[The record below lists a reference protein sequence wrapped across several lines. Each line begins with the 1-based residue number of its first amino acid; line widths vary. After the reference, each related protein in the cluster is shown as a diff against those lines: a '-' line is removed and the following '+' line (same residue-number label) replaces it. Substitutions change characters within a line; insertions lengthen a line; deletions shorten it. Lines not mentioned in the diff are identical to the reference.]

1 MIREVDLMSYLPLF
15 MQGFR
20 ERAATLGAE
29 EPEFGLVW
37 AAADRILRN
46 RFISTADEYG
56 IGRLERILG
65 ICAQE
70 GEPLELRRL
79 RLQNR
84 WCSSLPYTVRV
95 LADRVAECLK
105 GEHNF
110 TICPDFQDGYWMTL
124 VVYSSDESLTAELWY
139 ILSTLVPANI
149 MTEIIYESVTSG
161 LTAYAAGAMEQA
173 DIIEIRQR

>member
-1 MIREVDLMSYLPLF
+1 MVREVDLMSYMPLF
-15 MQGFR
+15 MQGYK
-20 ERAATLGAE
+20 EPAATLGAE
-29 EPEFGLVW
+29 EPELGIVW

-56 IGRLERILG
+56 IGRLEVMLG
-65 ICAQE
+65 ICPQA
-70 GEPLELRRL
+70 GEALEMRRL
-79 RLQNR
+79 RLRNR

-110 TICPDFQDGYWMTL
+110 SIHPGFQDGYWMEL
-124 VVYSSDESLTAELWY
+124 VVYSSDYSLTEELQY
-139 ILSTLVPANI
+139 VLSTVVPANI
-149 MTEIIYESVTSG
+149 VTEIIYESVTSG
-161 LTAYAAGAMEQA
+161 LTAYVAGAMEQA

>member
-1 MIREVDLMSYLPLF
+1 MVREVDLMSYLPLF
-15 MQGFR
+15 MQGYR
-20 ERAATLGAE
+20 EPAATLRAK
-29 EPEFGLVW
+29 EPEFDIVW
-37 AAADRILRN
+37 AAADRMLRN
-46 RFISTADEYG
+46 RSISTADEYG

-65 ICAQE
+65 IYPQE

-95 LADRVAECLK
+95 LAERVAECLK

-110 TICPDFQDGYWMTL
+110 SICTDFQDGYRMEL
-124 VVYSSDESLTAELWY
+124 VVYTSNESLTEELWY
-139 ILSTLVPANI
+139 ILSTIVPANI
-149 MTEIIYESVTSG
+149 MTEIVYESVTSG
-161 LTAYAAGAMEQA
+161 LTAYVMGAMEQA